1 MSALQN
7 LFFAINLLLVLTMG
21 VMLTVLPLIT
31 RKSLLFGVR
40 IPEPALVHPEVR
52 QLKAIYL
59 VVLAVLSVLTL
70 AAALAIHLV
79 RPAFN
84 LIGSLYLPWP
94 LLIGQFLTTVALW
107 RQAKR
112 LKARENWQVAHLGT
126 AETRSSLAR
135 TRFGGLPW
143 AWYLGSLALIVL
155 AALVSLAVY
164 PSMPQT
170 IVTHWNAAMEPD
182 AWADKSL
189 IHVLITPIIALVML
203 LIMLLSN
210 LAVYR
215 TKLQVS
221 LENPALSYAQHRV
234 YRLWMSHMLGF
245 ITAVMTMMFL
255 AFQPMILNLWVPS
268 SALMILIILVTSTLM
283 IVPAIVVSVK
293 AGQGGTRLKPAITD
307 ADIAAAG
314 LADALRP
321 ASRSGR
327 GDDRFWKLGMFYV
340 NPEDPA
346 LFVED
351 RLGNN
356 GGLNYAR
363 PLAWVLVVVLLVLVI
378 ATYALSTGLLLDL
391 V

>member
-1 MSALQN
+1 MNILQG
-7 LFFAINLLLVLTMG
+7 LFFAINLLLALTMG
-21 VMLTVLPLIT
+21 AMLTVLPLIT

-40 IPEPALVHPEVR
+40 IPESALDHPRVR
-52 QLKAIYL
+52 QLKTRY
-59 VVLAVLSVLTL
+59 LAVLLALSVLTL
-70 AAALAIHLV
+70 AAALVVHLT
-79 RPAFN
+79 RPAYN
-84 LIGSLYLPWP
+84 LIASLYLPLP

-107 RQAKR
+107 RQARR
-112 LKARENWQVAHLGT
+112 LKAQENWQVAHLGT
-126 AETRSSLAR
+126 AETRSSRAR
-135 TRFGGLPW
+135 TAFGGLPW
-143 AWYLGSLALIVL
+143 AWYLGSLALLVL
-155 AALVSLAVY
+155 AVLVSLAVY

-182 AWADKSL
+182 AWAEKSL
-189 IHVLITPIIALVML
+189 IHVLIMPIIALVMIV
-203 LIMLLSN
+203 IMLLSN
-210 LAVYR
+210 LAIYR

-245 ITAVMTMMFL
+245 ITAIMTIMFL
-255 AFQPMILNLWVPS
+255 AFQPMVLNLWVPS
-268 SALMILIILVTSTLM
+268 SGVMILIILVTSTLM

-293 AGQGGTRLKPAITD
+293 AGQGGTRLKPAITQ
-307 ADIAAAG
+307 ADVAAAG
-314 LADALRP
+314 FADSSRP
-321 ASRSGR
+321 AMRSGR

-363 PLAWVLVVVLLVLVI
+363 PLAWVMVVVLLGLII
-378 ATYALSTGLLLDL
+378 ATYALSTALLLEL

>member
-1 MSALQN
+1 
-7 LFFAINLLLVLTMG
+7 
-21 VMLTVLPLIT
+21 
-31 RKSLLFGVR
+31 
-40 IPEPALVHPEVR
+40 
-52 QLKAIYL
+52 
-59 VVLAVLSVLTL
+59 
-70 AAALAIHLV
+70 
-79 RPAFN
+79 
-84 LIGSLYLPWP
+84 
-94 LLIGQFLTTVALW
+94 
-107 RQAKR
+107 
-112 LKARENWQVAHLGT
+112 
-126 AETRSSLAR
+126 
-135 TRFGGLPW
+135 
-143 AWYLGSLALIVL
+143 
-155 AALVSLAVY
+155 
-164 PSMPQT
+164 MPQT

-189 IHVLITPIIALVML
+189 IHVLVTPIIALGML

-221 LENPALSYAQHRV
+221 LEKPALSYAQHRV

-255 AFQPMILNLWVPS
+255 AFQPMILNVWVPS

-307 ADIAAAG
+307 RDIASAG

-321 ASRSGR
+321 TPRVGR